1 MIRYLLQNLLSKKS
15 FQEGRRID
23 WLEVAEATGIHR
35 VTLSKMVNHR
45 GYNATTTNLD
55 RLCCYFN
62 CEVGSLIEYVPDET
76 LTGEIQRSAMG
87 PKANTPA
94 AQAGAKARHK
104 KPVAPSQQTVRDA
117 TTTGSVKK

>member
-1 MIRYLLQNLLSKKS
+1 MIRYLLQDLLSKRS

-35 VTLSKMVNHR
+35 VTLSKMVTHR
-45 GYNATTTNLD
+45 GYNSTTTSLD
-55 RLCCYFN
+55 RLCRYFN
-62 CEVGSLIEYVPDET
+62 CEIGSLIEYVPDES
-76 LTGEIQRSAMG
+76 LSGEIQRSSMG

-104 KPVAPSQQTVRDA
+104 KAVAPTQQTVADS
-117 TTTGSVKK
+117 TTGSVSK